1 MKLVANFGT
10 LLPSISLLEKYGV
23 LHKLGFKLIEIPN
36 PYTEEA
42 EKLLLE
48 SQKYGMKHILINAPA
63 GNNKGIAINASKS
76 EMEESINIAVKYAN
90 ILGVKKVHV
99 MAGVIDDK
107 NICKEII
114 HETYVR
120 NLKIANKI
128 LEENNIECLIEPINN
143 YTVPGYFLS
152 SYQQAL
158 DIINMVDSE
167 NIKILYDL
175 FHAQQI
181 QGQLIQFAIS
191 NMSKIGHLQGAQ
203 VPSRGIFIKDGE
215 INYPYVLSE
224 LGKINCNWMIGAECF
239 LEADDIKKLIN
250 KNYDGIENFSF
261 MNEWLTKC
269 NLEL

>member
-10 LLPSISLLEKYGV
+10 LFPSTNILEKYDI
-23 LHKLGFKLIEIPN
+23 LSKLGFQLVEIPN

-42 EKLLLE
+42 EKLLSE

-63 GNNKGIAINASKS
+63 GNNKGIAISASKN
-76 EMEESINIAVKYAN
+76 EMEESIETAVKYAKV
-90 ILGVKKVHV
+90 LGVKKVHV

-107 NICKEII
+107 SICKEITQ
-114 HETYVR
+114 ETYVR
-120 NLKIANKI
+120 NLKIANRI

-158 DIINMVDSE
+158 DVIKIVDSE

-181 QGQLIQFAIS
+181 QGQLVAFAQK

-203 VPSRGIFIKDGE
+203 VPSRGIFINEGE
-215 INYPYVLSE
+215 INYPFVLSQ
-224 LGKINCNWMIGAECF
+224 LAKINCNWMIGAECF
-239 LEADDIKKLIN
+239 LETDNIKKPQDE
-250 KNYDGIENFSF
+250 KFDGTEELSF
-261 MNEWLTKC
+261 MKEWLTKC